1 MTKKHITTVGE
12 IMTPGIHAVEGVATV
27 REAIDL
33 MNMHSVSSL
42 VINRRHEGDE
52 FGIIVIE
59 DIAKKVIDKDLS
71 PDRTNV
77 YEIMSKPVVTVDAN
91 MDIRYA
97 IRLLGRLDLS
107 RILVTDGVELVGMV
121 TLRDMV
127 LRFVEPETGDSAS
140 DADAE
145 EKDS

>member
-1 MTKKHITTVGE
+1 MTEKHITSVSE
-12 IMTPGIHAVEGVATV
+12 VMTPGIHKVDGMATV

-42 VINRRHEGDE
+42 VISRRHEGDE

-71 PDRTNV
+71 PERVNV
-77 YEIMSKPVVTVDAN
+77 YEIMSKPVVTVEAN

-97 IRLLGRLDLS
+97 IRLLGHLDLS

-127 LRFVEPETGDSAS
+127 LRFVEPKA
-140 DADAE
+140 
-145 EKDS
+145 EKDAAASAKKKKS

>member
-1 MTKKHITTVGE
+1 MTKKHITTAGE
-12 IMTPGIHAVEGVATV
+12 VMTPGIHVVEGVATV

-59 DIAKKVIDKDLS
+59 DIAKKVIDRGLS

-127 LRFVEPETGDSAS
+127 LRFVEPETGDSAGG
-140 DADAE
+140 ADVE
-145 EKDS
+145 KKDS